1 MTVRVKYQ
9 LPEKF
14 ILNVGTIETRKNAFQ
29 IVQALKDIDENI
41 PLVLIGKSTP
51 YVDEIKQYLIK
62 HNLEHRVIFL
72 HKIAFD
78 ELPIVYYLS
87 SLFIYTSRFEGFG
100 IPIIEALQ
108 CGVPVIAATGSCLEE
123 AGGPSSVYVS
133 PDDVPA
139 LTKAINKLLAEDNTE
154 QIAAGKEYAKKFEHA
169 NIAKELMQ
177 VYQELVKQ

>member
-1 MTVRVKYQ
+1 M
-9 LPEKF
+9 
-14 ILNVGTIETRKNAFQ
+14 
-29 IVQALKDIDENI
+29 
-41 PLVLIGKSTP
+41 
-51 YVDEIKQYLIK
+51 
-62 HNLEHRVIFL
+62 